1 MNNKMKEQDIPD
13 LNIFM
18 MCEKLN
24 EDALREIPEGY
35 HIRNIRKDELDIW
48 KEFPFDNEEDKK
60 NYYDFITEYFDN
72 VYKLK
77 EEEFYNSCLFIC
89 DNNDKPI
96 ATCFAWRAY
105 DNFYTIHWFKVL
117 KDYENNGLGRAIL
130 SEVMKQIPK
139 DKYPVYLHTQPGSYR
154 AIKLYSDFGFSIL
167 TDEYIGDRK
176 NEYKE
181 SILYLKHFMGEER
194 YSKLVFKDSD
204 GEFSKAASKSNK
216 HEF

>member
-1 MNNKMKEQDIPD
+1 MLEKDIPD

-24 EDALREIPEGY
+24 EGALREIPEGY

-60 NYYDFITEYFDN
+60 EYYEFMTNYFND
-72 VYKLK
+72 VYKVK
-77 EEEFYNSCLFIC
+77 EDEFYNNCLFIC
-89 DNNDKPI
+89 DSNDKPV
-96 ATCFAWRAY
+96 ATGFAWIAY
-105 DNFYTIHWFKVL
+105 GKFYTMHWLKVL
-117 KDYENNGLGRAIL
+117 KEYEDKGLGRAIL
-130 SEVMKQIPK
+130 SEIMSNIPK
-139 DKYPVYLHTQPGSYR
+139 DKYPIYLHTQSGSYR

-167 TDEYIGDRK
+167 TDEYIGNRK

-181 SILYLKHFMGEER
+181 SIPYLKYFMGEER
-194 YSKLVFKDSD
+194 YSKLNFTDSD
-204 GEFSKAASKSNK
+204 GKFSIVASKSDI